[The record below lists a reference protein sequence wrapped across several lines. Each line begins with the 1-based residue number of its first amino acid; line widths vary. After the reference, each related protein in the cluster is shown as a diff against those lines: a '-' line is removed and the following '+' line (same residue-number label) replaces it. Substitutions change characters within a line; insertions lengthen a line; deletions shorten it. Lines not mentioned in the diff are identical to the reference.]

1 MRVDI
6 KTAWCA
12 ALKCA
17 GIENFRIHDWRHTWA
32 SWLAQTGISL
42 SALQEMGV
50 GKLETVRQFAHLA
63 PNYLTEHAC
72 KIDAIL
78 KVRTLI
84 RHPELIRPD

>member
-1 MRVDI
+1 MHTAASERNDGTTTAAARKMRVDI

-12 ALKCA
+12 ALKRA

-50 GKLETVRQFAHLA
+50 GKLETVQ
-63 PNYLTEHAC
+63 
-72 KIDAIL
+72 
-78 KVRTLI
+78 
-84 RHPELIRPD
+84 